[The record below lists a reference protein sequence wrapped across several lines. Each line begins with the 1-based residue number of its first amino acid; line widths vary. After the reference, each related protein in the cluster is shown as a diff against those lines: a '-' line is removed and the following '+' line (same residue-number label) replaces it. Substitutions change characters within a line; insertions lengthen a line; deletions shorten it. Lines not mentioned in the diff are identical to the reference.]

1 MTVITTVMAG
11 ISVCQIVPI
20 EAEESTYTASVEEDT
35 GTLHVEASAPDDV
48 LPEDAQ
54 LVVSPI
60 VNDGTNSLYEDTLNK
75 LNEQASKDKKVI
87 DAFCAYD
94 IQFEDNDAGV
104 EPDNGYVSVSMKW
117 DTALK
122 PDGVQD
128 DDQVSIIHL
137 TSDDKTENLTEETDT
152 DKNHGTVKMDDNDP
166 EAVTEASI
174 MSNSFSVYAFVW
186 QRDDISSVNVHYMDE
201 SGNEI
206 ANANTADITQETG
219 TDALVQAIDGY
230 TYAYASI
237 DNVNVQSV
245 NIENGRLYFYDGTNW
260 NQASSDDLYLTYTVN
275 PTEEVTEPE
284 STPETTEQPEETEE
298 PVVTPEATPE
308 PEQNTEKQ
316 LTDSTKDG
324 KYNVTVTYGDDAGLP
339 EGTSLSVKQIDED
352 NEEYANA
359 KKAVSTATG
368 VDTDD
373 LGMAALDITLLDKD
387 GNKVEPED
395 NSKVKVSITA
405 VDLPD
410 TVNSIDIHH
419 ITENE
424 NSSSDTTLLSKIAG
438 LFKSD
443 DKDTAETVKK
453 NVTVT
458 NGQAVTDFE
467 VSSFS
472 TFTITWTTTKST
484 DTGDQN
490 YRIASVTVRYV
501 DENGLNLDT
510 EKEFTTEE
518 KDQWSQN
525 ENGIVDLSEW
535 ANNTDGTCRVKGYT
549 YDHATLRSRDGQV
562 ITGLKAV
569 KENSTL
575 QARTGYDESTGQYT
589 YKDVEGTIYRLY
601 YTTDQTINKEDA
613 NANTWTEFTDYGT
626 NTYAN
631 NSFVY
636 LVYKKIEK
644 PVTIHFLDTSGN
656 AIKDSDGNDLTKV
669 IDAADHT
676 TEYDLATFAS
686 SNVPSGYSFSS
697 DKLNSDN
704 AGTNKI
710 IVGDNK
716 GKVTIGSVKGTY
728 YRYLKYENKTVELA
742 RGDKKYNSVSDPV
755 DIYITFSGSGIDP
768 NDPTQVTIHHIDR
781 YGAKLT
787 EDTTDTFGFTNNG
800 ASNISAFTNRWNGSS
815 ANSQSGAS
823 YFQQKAASNVGTYQ
837 KAYIGTFNDENNLGT
852 GGLFYKKD
860 SSTGAWQTGTGAMAD
875 GGTSVTTEI
884 KVNGQSGLYT
894 DVYDV
899 YSGKKGLTIHYVD
912 EDGNEIRTTGANA
925 ADNGATFNPA
935 LSPASINGYTYKEAH
950 IGSYNG
956 QLFTTITF
964 NEASDDTWTS
974 SVKNGDEDVTVDPNP
989 VNEVWLVYTKGVNS
1003 KKITLHYQYVNK
1015 SGSYSDAYYGNDTN
1029 NKTVTVDVKSGTRNY
1044 LVTDPIKGSYVEN
1057 IKDGNVFRPAGEG
1070 ETGAQPLQFM
1080 SSHLAGA
1087 DGPTVASVDLT
1098 SDGTL
1103 IYHTSM
1109 SGTAEPD
1116 DNSANPVSW
1125 TLSQPSGEQKGR
1137 SVSIRKDSNGYLY
1150 LIDSMTGDIP
1160 LNLVNDEADGG
1171 SADSHIG
1178 ETYKGTLQNATTDVD
1193 YVVTVYYFN
1202 RTDSD
1207 GTVTRIPRYSI
1218 EVTNSYPST
1227 STDVYQVYIDGK
1239 SSDDKIWIEDD
1250 MKYTGLFRLD
1260 ASEHLKNEFNA
1271 ANDPNAVVEWH
1282 RLTVDD
1288 SDKDKIPTT
1297 IDGTTMPKEVNDE
1310 VVYRKISGE
1319 HWNLA
1324 LNANERTWL
1333 DIEADEGDDV
1343 WRKGKTHAYYAKVT
1357 YTPKNAAET
1366 QTLYTTPL
1374 TVNYYGQLENGSFED
1389 PSVTES
1395 GNSAPD
1401 AGGDYSNGKY
1411 REVGGVWQTTGP
1423 GESRNKSYA
1432 GKDIE
1437 IVNGKNHATLNSA
1450 YHWQATAAEQ
1460 ANSDGSWADDGDQF
1474 AELNAENAGAL
1485 YQDVI
1490 THPNEKINYWLSHR
1504 ARGSGEADRPAQN
1517 YHFDTMYVVIMPTK
1531 LAMTMGDNGT
1541 ELRTQKEL
1549 QNFISTHG
1557 GFDTEVIKGPNDA
1570 SKEEA
1575 TLTYYDEDAG
1585 IMIYKVRSDEDGWHK
1600 VIVNNQYTAKG
1611 GLTRFFFAAA
1621 STAGDKGR
1629 GEVYTQYANDPP
1641 TMGNFIDNVGFNQ
1654 SLPPTTGFNLTVT
1667 ETFSGITME
1676 QLAGLASNASYYSES
1691 GITAQTHPLQV
1702 TLTNTRTTN
1711 VSGGAT
1717 TPNDALNG
1725 AKLGF
1730 SMSYDNDGNLVLT
1743 PTAIASDGLTDL
1755 LGSSVQKPGSSEIHQ
1770 YPDGRIVITWKFPD
1784 QLLQVGNDSTID
1796 ATYRYTAN
1804 DNLVEGENTSSST
1817 DISGMTKTTS
1827 QNAVAVIDGE
1837 RTTESPSS
1845 TTAGS
1850 INSLVSTGSDKT
1862 LNIVNVYSPNVH
1874 ISVRKTFEGVTPTT
1888 VNEMMNGS
1896 GNSQDKPYSI
1906 TITKTD
1912 DSNAVKILK
1921 VDGGYQA
1928 DGITKDSSVSVSSST
1943 GSDGSTTYK
1952 WTITDPSW
1960 SDATY
1965 NVQESNY
1972 TTSRNTLAKVT
1983 VNENEVTLGSDQSWP
1998 SGSPSVTINSS
2009 DAANINFQAT
2019 YSGRNEENKGVINLS
2034 VIGGVLP
2041 DTSMNSNPTTN
2052 LVVGQYTL
2060 KTSETT
2066 EEGSEPASS
2075 TSVKKYIVWTS
2086 TEVGLTSRNAIINE
2100 INSIWGETN
2109 ASDKAS
2115 LNNTSFYTGDNAYVV
2130 SDGRTA
2136 RMVNRESAS
2145 LGSVNSTDTW
2155 DKFYAGHMSAESNSS
2170 FTDESEIRIE
2180 NEYTPLIRIQKQSS
2194 ETTTEN
2200 GNETHERL
2208 NGAVFRLYKKD
2219 GNSKQYYQ
2227 SDGKWNASED
2237 TAKTF
2242 TTSGNGE
2249 NKGIVDLD
2257 SLPIDGN
2264 TIYYLEEYKA
2274 PDGYNKISDISFK
2287 VRTNGTVGLVNESG
2301 VDKSASETDKVQI
2314 TFIDPYYTIIINDD
2328 PGFIL
2333 PITGGKGIALF
2344 AMMGMLLIAIAG
2356 VLYAK
2361 KKVNQNIKN
2370 IQ

>member
-35 GTLHVEASAPDDV
+35 GTLQVEASAPDDV
-48 LPEDAQ
+48 LPSDAQ

-104 EPDNGYVSVSMKW
+104 EPDDGFVSVSMKW

-122 PDGVQD
+122 PDSVQD

-137 TSDDKTENLTEETDT
+137 TSDDKIENLTDETDT
-152 DKNHGTVKMDDNDP
+152 DKNHGTVKMDDTDP

-174 MSNSFSVYAFVW
+174 ISDSFSVYALVW
-186 QRDDISSVNVHYMDE
+186 QRDDISSVNVHYIDE

-206 ANANTADITQETG
+206 ADTNTTDITQETG
-219 TDALVQAIDGY
+219 TDTLVQAIDGY

-237 DNVNVQSV
+237 DNTNVQSV
-245 NIENGRLYFYDGTNW
+245 NIDNGRLYFYDGTNW
-260 NQASSDDLYLTYTVN
+260 NQASSDDVYLTYTVI
-275 PTEEVTEPE
+275 PAEEVTEPE
-284 STPETTEQPEETEE
+284 STPTSEVTEQPEETEA
-298 PVVTPEATPE
+298 PVTPETTPE
-308 PEQNTEKQ
+308 PEQNTDKQ
-316 LTDSTKDG
+316 LTGSTTDG

-352 NEEYANA
+352 NEEYADA

-405 VDLPD
+405 EDLPD
-410 TVNSIDIHH
+410 SVNSVDIHH

-424 NSSSDTTLLSKIAG
+424 NSSSDTGLLSKIAG
-438 LFKSD
+438 LFKSN

-472 TFTITWTTTKST
+472 TFTITWTTTKPA
-484 DTGDQN
+484 DTGDQK

-510 EKEFTTEE
+510 QEEFTPEEKE
-518 KDQWSQN
+518 QWSQN

-535 ANNTDGTCRVKGYT
+535 ANKADGSSRVKGYT

-575 QARTGYDESTGQYT
+575 KTRTGYDEATGQYT
-589 YKDVEGTIYRLY
+589 YQDVSATIYRLY
-601 YTTDQTINKEDA
+601 YTTDQTINKTDA

-644 PVTIHFLDTSGN
+644 PVTIHFLNTSGN
-656 AIKDSDGNDLTKV
+656 TIKDSDGNDLTKV

-676 TEYDLATFAS
+676 TEYDLVEYAKA
-686 SNVPSGYSFSS
+686 NIPSGYSFSES
-697 DKLNSDN
+697 SLNSN
-704 AGTNKI
+704 TAGTNKI

-716 GKVTIGSVKGTY
+716 GEVTIGSVKGTY
-728 YRYLKYENKTVELA
+728 NRFMKYEDGSVKFR
-742 RGDKKYNSVSDPV
+742 RGNTSLQAVSDPV
-755 DIYITFSGSGIDP
+755 NIYITFTKNTND
-768 NDPTQVTIHHIDR
+768 NDPSAVTIHHVDQ
-781 YGAKLT
+781 YGAMLAA
-787 EDTTDTFGFTNNG
+787 DTTDTFGFTING
-800 ASNISAFTNRWNGSS
+800 SSNISSAFTNRWNGSS
-815 ANSQSGAS
+815 KNNQSGKS
-823 YFQQKAASNVGTYQ
+823 YFEQKAVDNVGTYQ
-837 KAYIGTFNDENNLGT
+837 KAYIGKFNEESNLGT
-852 GGLFYKKD
+852 DGLFFKKT
-860 SSTGAWQTGTGAMAD
+860 SSTGSWQTGTGTMGTD
-875 GGTSVTTEI
+875 GVSVTTEI
-884 KVNGQSGLYT
+884 KVDGQSGLYT

-912 EDGNEIRTTGANA
+912 EDGKEIRTTGANA
-925 ADNGATFNPA
+925 ADSGATFNPA
-935 LSPASINGYTYKEAH
+935 SSSVDGYTYKEAH
-950 IGSYNG
+950 IGSFEG
-956 QLFTTITF
+956 QLFTAITF
-964 NEASDDTWTS
+964 NKSSLDDTWTS
-974 SVKNGDEDVTVDPNP
+974 SVKNGDEDVTTDQNP

-1029 NKTVTVDVKSGTRNY
+1029 NKTVSVDVTSGARNY
-1044 LVTDPIKGSYVEN
+1044 LVTNPIDGSYVEN
-1057 IKDGNVFRPAGEG
+1057 IKDGSVFRPAGDG

-1109 SGTAEPD
+1109 SGTADPD

-1125 TLSQPSGEQKGR
+1125 TFSEPSGEQKGR

-1150 LIDSMTGDIP
+1150 LIDSLTGDIP

-1171 SADSHIG
+1171 STDSRIG

-1193 YVVTVYYFN
+1193 YVVTVDYFD

-1207 GTVTRIPRYSI
+1207 GTVTRIPRYGI

-1260 ASEHLKNEFNA
+1260 ASEGLKTKLNEA
-1271 ANDPNAVVEWH
+1271 DDKNAVVEWH
-1282 RLTVDD
+1282 RLTVNDT
-1288 SDKDKIPTT
+1288 DKDKIPTT
-1297 IDGTTMPKEVNDE
+1297 IDSSTTMPKEVTDE

-1343 WRKGKTHAYYAKVT
+1343 WRKGTTHAYYAKVT
-1357 YTPKNAAET
+1357 YTPKNASET

-1389 PSVTES
+1389 PTISTS
-1395 GNSAPD
+1395 NKQFSNS
-1401 AGGDYSNGKY
+1401 DYKEN
-1411 REVGGVWQTTGP
+1411 GVWQTTGP
-1423 GESRNKSYA
+1423 GITRSEQYRND
-1432 GKDIE
+1432 DIE
-1437 IVNGKNHATLNSA
+1437 IISGTNHERLKSDYNWQPTSEENS
-1450 YHWQATAAEQ
+1450 
-1460 ANSDGSWADDGDQF
+1460 NSTGSWAAEGNQF

-1504 ARGSGEADRPAQN
+1504 ARGNTEDKGAVKKYA
-1517 YHFDTMYVVIMPTK
+1517 YDTMYVVIMPTK

-1541 ELRTQKEL
+1541 ELRTQDEL
-1549 QNFISTHG
+1549 KHFISTHG
-1557 GFDTEVIKGPNDA
+1557 GFDSSVPVQTGSSNSSDLN
-1570 SKEEA
+1570 EA
-1575 TLTYYDEDAG
+1575 TMTYYDEDAG
-1585 IMIYKVRSDEDGWHK
+1585 IMIYKIRSSEFEWHN
-1600 VIVNNQYTAKG
+1600 VAINNQYTAKG

-1621 STAGDKGR
+1621 STAGDTDR
-1629 GEVYTQYANDPP
+1629 GERHTEYKDAPP

-1676 QLAGLASNASYYSES
+1676 QLAGLASNASDYTAA
-1691 GITAQTHPLQV
+1691 GITAQAHPLQV

-1711 VSGGAT
+1711 VSGGTT

-1730 SMSYDNDGNLVLT
+1730 SMGYDNDGNLVLT
-1743 PTAIASDGLTDL
+1743 PTAIAGNGTTDL
-1755 LGSSVQKPGSSEIHQ
+1755 LSTDAVKPGSSEIRQ

-1784 QLLQVGNDSTID
+1784 QLLQVGNDSTTD

-1804 DNLVEGENTSSST
+1804 DNLVEGGNTSSST
-1817 DISGMTKTTS
+1817 DISGMAKTTS
-1827 QNAVAVIDGE
+1827 QNAVVVVDGK
-1837 RTTESPSS
+1837 RTTDPSS
-1845 TTAGS
+1845 SSATAGS
-1850 INSLVSTGSDKT
+1850 ISSLVSTGSDKT
-1862 LNIVNVYSPNVH
+1862 LNIINVYSPNVH

-1888 VNEMMNGS
+1888 VNEMMNGT
-1896 GNSQDKPYSI
+1896 GNSQPYSI

-1921 VDGGYQA
+1921 ADGGYLS
-1928 DGITKDSSVSVSSST
+1928 DGTKDNTVSVSSST

-1983 VNENEVTLGSDQSWP
+1983 VNGNEVTLGSDQSWP
-1998 SGSPSVTINSS
+1998 GESPSVTVNST

-2019 YSGRNEENKGVINLS
+2019 YSGRTDENKGVIDLS
-2034 VIGGVLP
+2034 KIGGVLP

-2066 EEGSEPASS
+2066 GEGSETASS
-2075 TSVKKYIVWTS
+2075 ISVKKYIVWTS
-2086 TEVGLTSRNAIINE
+2086 AEVGLTSRNAIINE

-2109 ASDKAS
+2109 DSDKAS
-2115 LNNTSFYTGDNAYVV
+2115 LENTSFYTGDNAYVV

-2155 DKFYAGHMSAESNSS
+2155 DKFYAGHMSAASNSS

-2208 NGAVFRLYKKD
+2208 NGAEFRLYKKD
-2219 GNSKQYYQ
+2219 DNSKLYYQ
-2227 SDGKWNASED
+2227 GNGKWDASED
-2237 TAKTF
+2237 TAKKF
-2242 TTSGNGE
+2242 TTSGEGE
-2249 NKGIVDLD
+2249 NKGLVNLD

-2287 VRTNGTVGLVNESG
+2287 VRANGTVGLVNESG
-2301 VDKSASETDKVQI
+2301 VDQSTSETDKVQV
-2314 TFIDPYYTIIINDD
+2314 TFIDPYYTLNVANS
-2328 PGFIL
+2328 PGSIL

-2344 AMMGMLLIAIAG
+2344 TMMGMLLIAIAG

-2370 IQ
+2370 LQ